1 MPRIQAK
8 DAKLGQMVFW
18 HKRPSIVT
26 FRSDNSH
33 TIEVTFVRGASDR
46 EDRRD
51 TAEIGYAESVS
62 VLDAD
67 FYHEDECIYRTFQDQ
82 EEREA
87 IERQREALVSQVL
100 ADKQREMTVAQYN
113 EQKQQEEEAD
123 ARKLRDL
130 ADIFSVKKNPF
141 LKAQSGFDPFNN
153 ETQKFLRDMERAAKE
168 HSRLRQEDEDCD

>member
-1 MPRIQAK
+1 M
-8 DAKLGQMVFW
+8 
-18 HKRPSIVT
+18 T
-26 FRSDNSH
+26 FKSDNSH

-100 ADKQREMTVAQYN
+100 QDKQRQMTVAQY
-113 EQKQQEEEAD
+113 EAEKRQQDEEAD

-141 LKAQSGFDPFNN
+141 LQGQPSFDPFSN
-153 ETQKFLRDMERAAKE
+153 ETQKFLKEMENIARGRK
-168 HSRLRQEDEDCD
+168 LPPIRQENEDCD